1 MKSEKEAILPKEE
14 TVETTMSDV
23 VTIDVKDLLK
33 ELYRYD
39 PKDLRLDI
47 SAITYSNL
55 ANINASSRDVYIDFL
70 EMPGIKKDG
79 IPVVTGTRVYLS
91 HVAAK
96 KLAKALSDVL
106 EEVHLKGEMEKY
118 HSEKELET
126 KSE

>member
-14 TVETTMSDV
+14 TVETTTSDV

-33 ELYRYD
+33 DLYRYD
-39 PKDLRLDI
+39 PKDIRLDI
-47 SAITYSNL
+47 SAIAYSNL

-79 IPVVTGTRVYLS
+79 IPVVTGTRIYLS
-91 HVAAK
+91 HVAAQ

-106 EEVHLKGEMEKY
+106 EHVHSKGDMEKY
-118 HSEKELET
+118 QSEKERET
-126 KSE
+126 KSD